1 MWKNIPVLLC
11 CLFAGGLTAQTTITT
26 DYFPEIG
33 DSLRFSVA
41 DSTSL
46 STIVLGNTGGPQNW
60 DLTGLVAARTSTQGF
75 AALEPGTQDDAFPN
89 ADLKLTTTD
98 LTTNYYRVT
107 NDAFILVG
115 NIGASELIEDFVVTT
130 PFSPGYVDRRAP
142 LNFID
147 QFSLV
152 SNINVS
158 LPTTE
163 LPQAILDALGP
174 IADGID
180 SLRFRTMIDRSDLVD
195 AYGTAEIGEE
205 TYDVLRERREEIRS
219 ITVEA
224 YNFIFGWTDVTDAIA
239 LALPGVGD
247 LLASEDT
254 IITYTLWSNASIDP
268 IAVIETEN
276 DGQTV
281 AGVTYKTV
289 ETTSSVDNNFL
300 SGTQVKMFPNPA
312 RSRATFQASGLNN
325 GEYELRI
332 HSVIGRKVLSR
343 KIVAVGSELRSEIDV
358 TQFPSGLYLYSL
370 VNSRGR
376 IMATKRLFVGGNR

>member
-11 CLFAGGLTAQTTITT
+11 CLFVGGLTAQTTLTT

-33 DSLRFSVA
+33 DSLHFSTA
-41 DSTSL
+41 DSASL
-46 STIVLGNTGGPQNW
+46 ATVVLGNVGGPQNW
-60 DLTGLVAARTSTQGF
+60 DLTGLVAARSSTQPF
-75 AALEPGTQDDAFPN
+75 VAIEPGTQDDDFPT
-89 ADLKLTTTD
+89 AELKLITTD

-107 NDAFILVG
+107 DGEFILVG
-115 NIGASELIEDFVVTT
+115 NIGASELLEDFIVST
-130 PFSPGYVDRRAP
+130 PFSPGYVERRAP

-147 QFSLV
+147 QFSLT

-158 LPTTE
+158 LPTSE
-163 LPQAILDALGP
+163 LPQEILDALGP

-180 SLRFRTMIDRSDLVD
+180 SMRFRTMIDRTDLVD
-195 AYGTAEIGEE
+195 AYGTADIGDD

-224 YNFIFGWTDVTDAIA
+224 YSFIFGWSDVTAAIA

-254 IITYTLWSNASIDP
+254 IITYTLWSNATIDP
-268 IAVIETEN
+268 IAIIETEN

-281 AGVTYKTV
+281 TGVTYKTV
-289 ETTSSVDNNFL
+289 ETTSSVEDNFL
-300 SGTQVKMFPNPA
+300 SGTQVKMFPNPT
-312 RSRATFQASGLNN
+312 RNLATFQAFGLNN

-332 HSVIGRKVLSR
+332 HSVIGRKMLSR
-343 KIVAVGSELRSEIDV
+343 KIQAISGELRSEIDV

-370 VNSRGR
+370 VNARGR